1 MLSKIHSP
9 VGITANTSQG
19 EENSKHFACLLLS
32 GLNLG
37 L

>member
-9 VGITANTSQG
+9 VGITANSSQG

-32 GLNLG
+32 GFDLG
-37 L
+37 I